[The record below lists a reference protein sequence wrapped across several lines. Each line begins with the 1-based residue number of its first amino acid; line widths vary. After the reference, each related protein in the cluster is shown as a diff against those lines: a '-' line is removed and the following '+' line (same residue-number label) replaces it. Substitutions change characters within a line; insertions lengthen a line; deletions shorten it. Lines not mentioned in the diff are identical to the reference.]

1 MKTTEAFRGLEC
13 TDCGTV
19 HDTSIAGACP
29 DCGGATDPVYD
40 YGTVAVDAL
49 TDASSGA
56 GIWRFDALLPFSA
69 PDAITAREGET
80 PLVTADRLAEELDV
94 DSVLIKDEARNPT
107 GTVLDRGFAVAVSGT
122 VARAE
127 GVGEEGD
134 EDDEAETEGVDGG
147 KGADVE
153 PLACASPGNA
163 GQSMAAYAGR
173 ADLRSYAFVPSRCA
187 FSNKAMTN
195 VHGGEMQVV
204 GGRFP
209 DAAAAVG
216 ERLAGAYT
224 DLGAFVTPYRHEGV
238 KTLAFEVA
246 AALDWEA
253 PDAVVVP
260 ASTGEVVV
268 GVGKG
273 FRELAELGLIDEVP
287 ALVAAQPTGCAPIAG
302 ALEKDLVSPQPVEHP
317 DTICGELEIPEPA
330 GGERA
335 IDAVR
340 ESDGAGVTVDDDDI
354 LESAVAVA
362 QNEVLEMG
370 AAGGA
375 APAAAWELSQDDW
388 FDPDDMVVL
397 VNTEAGLK
405 TPDVLRSH
413 LMGKGI

>member
-13 TDCGTV
+13 TDCGSV
-19 HDTSIAGACP
+19 HDASIAGACP
-29 DCGGATDPVYD
+29 DCGSATDPVYD
-40 YGTVAVDAL
+40 YDAVDVDTLAE
-49 TDASSGA
+49 TDSAA
-56 GIWRFDALLPFSA
+56 GIWEFDALLPFA
-69 PDAITAREGET
+69 ATDAITAREGET
-80 PLVTADRLAEELDV
+80 PLVRADRLATELDV
-94 DSVLIKDEARNPT
+94 DSVYIKDEARNPT
-107 GTVLDRGFAVAVSGT
+107 GTVLDRGFAVALSGT

-127 GVGEEGD
+127 GVIEEDGTGD
-134 EDDEAETEGVDGG
+134 TV
-147 KGADVE
+147 DVE

-173 ADLRSYAFVPSRCA
+173 TDLRSYAFVPSRCA

-209 DAAAAVG
+209 DAAAAVD
-216 ERLAGAYT
+216 ERLAGSYT
-224 DLGAFVTPYRHEGV
+224 DLGAFTTPYRHEGV

-246 AALDWEA
+246 AELGWDV
-253 PDAVVVP
+253 PDAVVIP

-268 GVGKG
+268 GVAKG
-273 FRELAELGLIDEVP
+273 FNELAALGLIDEAP

-302 ALEKDLVSPQPVEHP
+302 ALEADLVSPEPVEHP

-340 ESDGAGVTVDDDDI
+340 ESGGTGVSVDDDDI

-375 APAAAWELSQDDW
+375 APAAAWELAQDDW
-388 FDPDDMVVL
+388 FDEGDTVVL
-397 VNTEAGLK
+397 VNTGAGLK
-405 TPDVLRSH
+405 TPDILRSH
-413 LMGKGI
+413 LMGQGI

>member
-19 HDTSIAGACP
+19 HDASVAGACP

-40 YGTVAVDAL
+40 YGSVDVEDL
-49 TDASSGA
+49 TEPSSAA
-56 GIWRFDALLPFSA
+56 GIWGFDALLPFDGA
-69 PDAITAREGET
+69 EAISAREGDT
-80 PLVTADRLAEELDV
+80 PLVAADRLADELEV
-94 DSVLIKDEARNPT
+94 DSVFIKDEARNPT

-122 VARAE
+122 VARAQ
-127 GVGEEGD
+127 GVGDDAGRASDDEGD
-134 EDDEAETEGVDGG
+134 VDG
-147 KGADVE
+147 DEVDIE

-163 GQSMAAYAGR
+163 GQSMAAYAGH

-209 DAAAAVG
+209 DAAAAVD
-216 ERLAGAYT
+216 ERLSTAYT
-224 DLGAFVTPYRHEGV
+224 DLGAFATPYRHEGA

-246 AALDWEA
+246 AELGWDA
-253 PDAVVVP
+253 PDAVVIP
-260 ASTGEVVV
+260 TSTGEVVV
-268 GVGKG
+268 GVAKG
-273 FRELAELGLIDEVP
+273 FRELEELGILEETP
-287 ALVAAQPTGCAPIAG
+287 KLVAAQPTGCAPIAG
-302 ALEKDLVSPQPVEHP
+302 ALEADLVSPEPVDHP

-340 ESDGAGVTVDDDDI
+340 DSSGTGVTVDDDDV

-375 APAAAWELSQDDW
+375 APAGAWALAQNDW
-388 FDPDDMVVL
+388 FDEDDTVVL

>member
-1 MKTTEAFRGLEC
+1 MKTTAAFRGLEC

-19 HDTSIAGACP
+19 HDASIAGTCP

-40 YGTVAVDAL
+40 YGSVDVDDL
-49 TDASSGA
+49 TDTSPTA
-56 GIWRFDALLPFSA
+56 GIWAFDALLPFEEA
-69 PDAITAREGET
+69 DAISAREGDT
-80 PLVTADRLAEELDV
+80 PLVAADRLAEELEV

-107 GTVLDRGFAVAVSGT
+107 GTVLDRGFAVGVSGT
-122 VARAE
+122 VARVE
-127 GVGEEGD
+127 GVGD
-134 EDDEAETEGVDGG
+134 AEAI
-147 KGADVE
+147 DVE

-209 DAAAAVG
+209 DAAAAVD
-216 ERLAGAYT
+216 ERLETAYT
-224 DLGAFVTPYRHEGV
+224 DLGAFATPYRHEGV

-246 AALDWEA
+246 VALDWEA
-253 PDAVVVP
+253 PDAVVIP
-260 ASTGEVVV
+260 TSTGEVVV
-268 GVGKG
+268 GVAKG
-273 FRELAELGLIDEVP
+273 FHELEELGVLDEVP
-287 ALVAAQPTGCAPIAG
+287 QLVAAQPAGCAPIAG
-302 ALEKDLVSPQPVEHP
+302 ALEGDLVTPEPVEHP

-340 ESDGAGVTVDDDDI
+340 DSEGTGVTVDDDDI

-375 APAAAWELSQDDW
+375 APAGAWELAQDDW
-388 FDPDDMVVL
+388 FDADDTVVL

>member
-1 MKTTEAFRGLEC
+1 MKTTAAFRGLEC

-19 HDTSIAGACP
+19 HDASIAGTCP

-40 YGTVAVDAL
+40 YGSVDVDGL
-49 TDASSGA
+49 TDTSSTA
-56 GIWRFDALLPFSA
+56 GVWAFDALLPFDEA
-69 PDAITAREGET
+69 DAISAREGGT
-80 PLVTADRLAEELDV
+80 PLVDADRLADELGV

-127 GVGEEGD
+127 GVGDGEAEAGDGGDGDRGDGD
-134 EDDEAETEGVDGG
+134 EV
-147 KGADVE
+147 DVE

-209 DAAAAVG
+209 DAVAAVE
-216 ERLAGAYT
+216 ERLATAYT
-224 DLGAFVTPYRHEGV
+224 DLGAFATPYRHEGA

-246 AALDWEA
+246 AALDWAA

-260 ASTGEVVV
+260 TSTGEVVV
-268 GVGKG
+268 GVAKG
-273 FRELAELGLIDEVP
+273 FRELEELGVLDETP
-287 ALVAAQPTGCAPIAG
+287 KLVAAQPTGCAPIAG
-302 ALEKDLVSPQPVEHP
+302 ALEGDLVSPEPVEHP

-340 ESDGAGVTVDDDDI
+340 DSGGTGVTVDDDDV

-375 APAAAWELSQDDW
+375 APAGAWELAQDDW
-388 FDPDDMVVL
+388 FDEDDTVVL

>member
-19 HDTSIAGACP
+19 HDTSIAGTCP
-29 DCGGATDPVYD
+29 NCGGATDPVYD
-40 YGTVAVDAL
+40 HDAVDVDTL
-49 TDASSGA
+49 TAASDRD
-56 GIWRFDALLPFSA
+56 GIWTFDELLPFPA
-69 PDAITAREGET
+69 ADAITAREGQT
-80 PLVTADRLAEELDV
+80 PLVTADRLADELDV
-94 DSVLIKDEARNPT
+94 GAVLIKDEARNPS
-107 GTVLDRGFAVAVSGT
+107 GTVLDRGFSVALSGT
-122 VARAE
+122 VGRADGVSEADGE
-127 GVGEEGD
+127 GA
-134 EDDEAETEGVDGG
+134 AEHE
-147 KGADVE
+147 GADVE

-173 ADLRSYAFVPSRCA
+173 AGLRSYAFVPSRCA

-204 GGRFP
+204 GGRYP
-209 DAAAAVG
+209 DAAAAVD
-216 ERLAGAYT
+216 ERLAGSYT
-224 DLGAFVTPYRHEGV
+224 DLGAFTTPYRHEGV
-238 KTLAFEVA
+238 KTLAFEIA
-246 AALDWEA
+246 AELDWTA

-268 GVGKG
+268 GVAKG
-273 FRELAELGLIDEVP
+273 FDELETLGVIDEVP

-302 ALEKDLVSPQPVEHP
+302 ALEEDLVSPEPVEHP
-317 DTICGELEIPEPA
+317 DTICGELEIPDPA

-340 ESDGAGVTVDDDDI
+340 ESGGTGVTVDDDDI

-362 QNEVLEMG
+362 QHEVLEMG

-388 FDPDDMVVL
+388 FDDDDTVVL